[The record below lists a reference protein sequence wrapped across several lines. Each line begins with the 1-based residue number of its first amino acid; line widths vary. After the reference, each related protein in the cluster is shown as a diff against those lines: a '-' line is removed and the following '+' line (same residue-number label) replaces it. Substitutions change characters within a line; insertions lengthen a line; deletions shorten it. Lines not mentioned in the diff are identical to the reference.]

1 MLRSTETGKGRHNRC
16 MCRRN
21 GEALLWVKDNLLK
34 HLFFSKIFVP
44 LRATHAMRKGNGDV
58 LLTMLHVSI
67 NNKQHYPILNKS
79 R

>member
-1 MLRSTETGKGRHNRC
+1 MLRSTETGKCRHNRC
-16 MCRRN
+16 MRRRN

>member
-1 MLRSTETGKGRHNRC
+1 MKRYCG
-16 MCRRN
+16 
-21 GEALLWVKDNLLK
+21 VKDKLLK
-34 HLFFSKIFVP
+34 HLFSSKIFVP

>member
-1 MLRSTETGKGRHNRC
+1 MKHYRG
-16 MCRRN
+16 
-21 GEALLWVKDNLLK
+21 VKDNLLK

>member
-1 MLRSTETGKGRHNRC
+1 MKRYCG
-16 MCRRN
+16 
-21 GEALLWVKDNLLK
+21 VKDNLLK
-34 HLFFSKIFVP
+34 HLFFGKIFVP

-67 NNKQHYPILNKS
+67 NNKQRYPILNKS